1 MKGETMIVIKEN
13 KTKIKNSEDIA
24 EVFQAILKNRP
35 EEDAHKECF
44 YVAGLDSQN
53 RILYVDLVTMGT
65 INSASPVIREVFRLA
80 IMKDAVSIIVSHNH
94 PSGVSTPS
102 VQDINFTR
110 ELLKA
115 GNLLGIS
122 LLDHIII
129 GDNIYSFADSGNL
142 N

>member
-1 MKGETMIVIKEN
+1 MIVLKEN
-13 KTKIKNSEDIA
+13 KKKIRNAEDIA
-24 EVFQAILKNRP
+24 EVFKAILKNRP

-44 YVAGLDSQN
+44 YVTGLDSQN

-65 INSASPVIREVFRLA
+65 INSANPAIREVFRLA
-80 IMKDAVSIIVSHNH
+80 ILKNAVSIIVSHNH
-94 PSGVSTPS
+94 PSGDSTPS
-102 VQDINFTR
+102 IQDKNFTR

-115 GNLLGIS
+115 GNILGIS

-129 GDNIYSFADSGNL
+129 GDNIHSFADNGNL